1 MRDFGRLL
9 TLARHPVAVVV
20 LACVVRG
27 GVIGLRMEQLARDP
41 DGYRALAENLLATG
55 VFGSDEVPTAYRPPL
70 YPLLLAGCL
79 KLSAN
84 ATVAIGVLHF
94 VLGVATV
101 VLTMVLAR
109 QWRLNSFGPLAG
121 LLVACDPILLN
132 QSTLVMTETLAAFLS
147 VAALAL
153 VTAAGDRHS
162 GLVAALAGVVVGVAA
177 LCRPTFLLYLAALI
191 VGLAWSADIWKLRF
205 RLAGAM
211 LLGSAITLLPWAVRN
226 LAQFGRPIVATTHG
240 GYTLLLGNNAEYYDH
255 LATAPWG
262 AVWHADDLDDELR
275 KNRSGD
281 ELVNDRREYTL
292 AWQAIRKQPGVFLY
306 ACLTRVGRFWG
317 VLPHEVAARDAGR
330 VLRFAVAA
338 WYLLVFVLV
347 LAAIVGREVSLTRP
361 PWLWGLLLAA
371 SFTAAHLLYWSDL
384 RMRAPLVPF
393 LSLLAACGVRRL
405 TWRPMRGLN
414 GVVRSA
420 HPTSLANSQKRGT
433 V

>member
-1 MRDFGRLL
+1 MRLFGRLS

-27 GVIGLRMEQLARDP
+27 GVIGLRMKQLAPDP

-84 ATVAIGVLHF
+84 PTVAIGGLHF

-101 VLTMVLAR
+101 VLTIGLAR
-109 QWRLNSFGPLAG
+109 QWRLNGMGPLAG

-153 VTAAGDRHS
+153 VTAATDRRS
-162 GLVAALAGVVVGVAA
+162 GLIAALTGAVVGLAA
-177 LCRPTFLLYLAALI
+177 LCRPTFLLWLAALI
-191 VGLAWSADIWKLRF
+191 IGLAWSADVWRLRF

-211 LLGSAITLLPWAVRN
+211 LLGAAITLLPWAARN
-226 LAQFGRPIVATTHG
+226 QARFGRPIVATTHG
-240 GYTLLLGNNAEYYDH
+240 GYTLLLGNNPDYYQH

-262 AVWHADDLDDELR
+262 AVWRADRLDDELR

-281 ELVNDRREYTL
+281 ELVNDRREYAL
-292 AWQAIRKQPGVFLY
+292 AWQAIRAQPGMFLY
-306 ACLTRVGRFWG
+306 SCLTRVGRLWG
-317 VLPHEVAARDAGR
+317 VLPYEVAARDAGR

-338 WYLLVFVLV
+338 WYLLVFVLA
-347 LAAIVGREVSLTRP
+347 LAAIVGREVSVTWP

-371 SFTAAHLLYWSDL
+371 SFTAAHVLYWSDL
-384 RMRAPLVPF
+384 RMRAPLVP
-393 LSLLAACGVRRL
+393 LVSLLAACGTRRL
-405 TWRPMRGLN
+405 GRRPM
-414 GVVRSA
+414 
-420 HPTSLANSQKRGT
+420 K
-433 V
+433 